1 LVATESHLALSFLAD
16 GILGADNGHEVSPQ
30 GESQQT
36 HFSTQEMAGS
46 VSLFHLENGVL
57 FEGAGDQKGNLKFT
71 FLVRTKG
78 YTLIERINP
87 GKKSG

>member
-1 LVATESHLALSFLAD
+1 
-16 GILGADNGHEVSPQ
+16 
-30 GESQQT
+30 
-36 HFSTQEMAGS
+36 MAGS